1 MEQKNVAFQ
10 ELRVQYVTSSKRKLE
25 QIEELLSRLEKDPDN
40 REALADLHRQ
50 FHGFFGSGST
60 YGFPAI
66 TTAGLQGEKLCDS
79 LLSQPDPASKEQLES
94 LKKLHEDLKQAFSSV
109 PTGAWAP
116 PQEAE
121 VVPPKVHTIYVV
133 DNDRDVA
140 DLLVRLIER
149 EGMIARRFSTKEK
162 AMGAIEQQIPDGMI
176 IDIHLPDGTGYELV
190 EHLRGLP
197 GGDNP
202 AVLMV
207 SVVAGFLDKVEAIR
221 CGADG
226 YFEKVVD
233 WESLLRRLQ
242 HLLDRGNIDPSR
254 ILSMEDDPEQSAFV
268 KAVLESAG
276 YTVRI
281 SEDPRRF
288 EAELVA
294 FHPDLVLMDVVLPEI
309 SGYDLVRYIRQ
320 DEKYAILPVLFL
332 TTQSQ
337 LQSKIEMVKAGAD
350 DYLIKPVSPG
360 LLLSTV
366 AARLER
372 ARFLQSLLDKDGLTR
387 LLTHT

>member
-162 AMGAIEQQIPDGMI
+162 AMG
-176 IDIHLPDGTGYELV
+176 
-190 EHLRGLP
+190 
-197 GGDNP
+197 
-202 AVLMV
+202 
-207 SVVAGFLDKVEAIR
+207 
-221 CGADG
+221 
-226 YFEKVVD
+226 
-233 WESLLRRLQ
+233 
-242 HLLDRGNIDPSR
+242 
-254 ILSMEDDPEQSAFV
+254 
-268 KAVLESAG
+268 
-276 YTVRI
+276 
-281 SEDPRRF
+281 
-288 EAELVA
+288 
-294 FHPDLVLMDVVLPEI
+294 
-309 SGYDLVRYIRQ
+309 
-320 DEKYAILPVLFL
+320 
-332 TTQSQ
+332 
-337 LQSKIEMVKAGAD
+337 
-350 DYLIKPVSPG
+350 
-360 LLLSTV
+360 
-366 AARLER
+366 
-372 ARFLQSLLDKDGLTR
+372 
-387 LLTHT
+387 